1 MSPATKRPLLIAVDG
16 FSGAGKTSLAL
27 ELAAELRAHRSV
39 AVFHLEDVYPGW
51 DGLDAGMDYY
61 RRRVLEPLAQ
71 GRSAHWQ
78 SWDWVAGRYS
88 AQHATEPAD
97 IVIFE
102 GVGAGHRSARNT
114 LDAVLWIQAPE
125 SVRRERALARD
136 GETYAPHW
144 DRWAAQEAAWAAGD
158 PVSSAADVLV
168 QSEPTAPPSTVDNDG
183 DGQGPAQLQQVPQP
197 QTAQPQV
204 PLPRL
209 VLRALASLQ
218 LPSPGLGLARPDL
231 HVQAHTLDGTP
242 DPLALFAELYGGSP
256 NAVWLDSSDAAT
268 AGAGGSPPGRSRF
281 SIMADDGGLLGRYA
295 EHTAGLTRI
304 THGPVTTVVPG
315 PFFRWLDREWG
326 EARVPAPDGMACP
339 FALGWLGF
347 LGYELKRETGG
358 ADVAGPGPDA
368 ALVFAGRA
376 VILDHAAGRVHL
388 LTLQDSFFD
397 TFSGGV
403 SGHHQNTDGD
413 AADPD
418 EGWLARASAAVA
430 TASRTAEAAAAR
442 STPAQTPAFPPGSA
456 PAFAFRDSREAYLA
470 KVLRSQQEIAEGNT
484 YEVCLTTALYAG
496 LPEPLAAEALLDLYA
511 ALRRRSPAPFASLL
525 RLGPITLAGTSPERF
540 LRVGADG
547 RLRAEPIKGTRPRGQ
562 DPAADAA
569 LRRELLASDKDRA
582 ENIMIVDLM
591 RNDLSRLAVAGSVT
605 VPRLC
610 VVESY
615 ATVHQLVSTIDAQLL
630 PDASRAEAVAAA
642 FPAGSMTGA
651 PKASTM
657 AILDEL
663 EAAPRGAYSG
673 AVGYFSLTG
682 AADLSV
688 VIRTL
693 VLSRSANG
701 GVDLSLG
708 VGGAVTA
715 GSDPEAEWEEVR
727 TKARGVLGALGSEVP
742 AG

>member
-1 MSPATKRPLLIAVDG
+1 MSPAPKRPLLIAVDG

-39 AVFHLEDVYPGW
+39 ALFHLEDVYPGW
-51 DGLDAGMDYY
+51 DGLETGMDYY
-61 RRRVLEPLAQ
+61 RRRILEPLAQ

-78 SWDWVAGRYS
+78 SWDWVAGRYGT
-88 AQHATEPAD
+88 QHATEPAD

-102 GVGAGHRSARNT
+102 GVGAGHQAARHL
-114 LDAVLWIQAPE
+114 LDAVLWIESPE

-144 DRWAAQEAAWAAGD
+144 NRWAAQEAAWAAVD
-158 PVSSAADVLV
+158 PVAAAADILV
-168 QSEPTAPPSTVDNDG
+168 RNEPAAVPSAPDDG
-183 DGQGPAQLQQVPQP
+183 GAGSSPAPRQQ
-197 QTAQPQV
+197 AALKQV
-204 PLPRL
+204 PLPRV

-218 LPSPGLGLARPDL
+218 LPSPGLGLPRPDL
-231 HVQAHTLDGTP
+231 QVQVQTVDAAP
-242 DPLALFAELYGGSP
+242 DPLTLFAELFGSSP
-256 NAVWLDSSDAAT
+256 NAVWLDSSDAGS
-268 AGAGGSPPGRSRF
+268 AGSGGSPAGRSRF
-281 SIMADDGGLLGRYA
+281 SIMADDGGLHGRYA
-295 EHTAGLTRI
+295 EHTAGLTMI

-326 EARVPAPDGMACP
+326 TAQVPAPGGLACP
-339 FALGWLGF
+339 FALGWLGC

-358 ADVAGPGPDA
+358 ADIAGPGPDA
-368 ALVFAGRA
+368 ALIFAGRA
-376 VILDHAAGRVHL
+376 LVLDHAAGRVHL
-388 LTLQDSFFD
+388 LTLRDPFFEVDMSGSVPGPVPGD
-397 TFSGGV
+397 TDRSAG
-403 SGHHQNTDGD
+403 QPDLDGD
-413 AADPD
+413 WP
-418 EGWLARASAAVA
+418 ARASAAVA
-430 TASRTAEAAAAR
+430 AAR
-442 STPAQTPAFPPGSA
+442 SADPAAGTGFLPAQTGGFRPVSA
-456 PAFAFRDSREAYLA
+456 PSFTFRDSREDYLA
-470 KVLRSQQEIAEGNT
+470 KVRRSQQEIAEGNT
-484 YEVCLTTALYAG
+484 YEVCLTTSLHAV
-496 LPEPLAAEALLDLYA
+496 LPEPLAPAALLDLYA
-511 ALRRRSPAPFASLL
+511 SLRRRSPAPFASLL
-525 RLGPITLAGTSPERF
+525 RLGPLVLAGTSPERF
-540 LRVGADG
+540 LRIGADG
-547 RLRAEPIKGTRPRGQ
+547 HLRAEPIKGTRPRGP

-569 LRRELLASDKDRA
+569 LRTELLESEKDRA

-615 ATVHQLVSTIDAQLL
+615 ATVHQLVSTVDAQLV

-651 PKASTM
+651 PKTSTM

-693 VLSRSANG
+693 VLRSAPNG
-701 GVDLSLG
+701 GLDLSLG

-715 GSDPEAEWEEVR
+715 GSDPDAEWEEVR